1 MRVAAAGVCHSDLHY
16 MKGDWPIP
24 LPAVLGHEGSAV
36 VEAVGPGVKSVKPGD
51 HCIIVFWPNCGRC
64 EYCQMGRPMLCNGH
78 PRPPGTMLDGST
90 RLSKQGQPVHHMAAV
105 ACFAEHAVIHEEQ
118 LLVIDDSVPLDR
130 AALVG
135 CSVTTGVGA
144 ALNTAR
150 VRAGSSVAVIGCGGV
165 GLSVIQGARLQ
176 GAGRILAVDLFPEK
190 LEMAT
195 AMGATDALD
204 AHAEDLVRQVKR
216 LTGGGVDYAF
226 DAIGLPATLKQ
237 ALDVLRPGGTAV
249 AVGIGRF
256 GEPAPIDAFSLVM
269 QEKALLGSFYG
280 SARPRVD
287 MPRILDLYRQGRL
300 QLDALLTRHYPLER
314 INEAYADLQGSQAG
328 RGVISFG

>member
-1 MRVAAAGVCHSDLHY
+1 MALGRARFLRAQMPRQDVYGRWISDDGALYWDGRAWQPVTAVTYQPTQPAAAAPGSA
-16 MKGDWPIP
+16 KGGIALGLGIASLLFWLLPILG
-24 LPAVLGHEGSAV
+24 LPISIAAV

-165 GLSVIQGARLQ
+165 GLSVI
-176 GAGRILAVDLFPEK
+176 
-190 LEMAT
+190 
-195 AMGATDALD
+195 
-204 AHAEDLVRQVKR
+204 
-216 LTGGGVDYAF
+216 
-226 DAIGLPATLKQ
+226 
-237 ALDVLRPGGTAV
+237 PG
-249 AVGIGRF
+249 
-256 GEPAPIDAFSLVM
+256 
-269 QEKALLGSFYG
+269 
-280 SARPRVD
+280 
-287 MPRILDLYRQGRL
+287 PRIPDLYRQGRL